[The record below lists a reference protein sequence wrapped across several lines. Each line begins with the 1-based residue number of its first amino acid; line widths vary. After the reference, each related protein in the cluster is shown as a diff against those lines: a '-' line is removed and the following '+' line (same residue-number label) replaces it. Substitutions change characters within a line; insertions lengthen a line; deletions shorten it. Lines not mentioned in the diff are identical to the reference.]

1 MVLLEDKVRDESR
14 KAIVDLKRMGIKT
27 IMLTGDNES
36 AAKNVGAKVE
46 VDEVYAQLLPEDKVR
61 KIEELVARGHKI
73 AMVGDGVND
82 SPALARASVGIS
94 MGAGTDVAIE
104 EADIVLMTND
114 LRKIAEMVR
123 ISKRAYRTIMQNFYG
138 TLSVDGLGVILA
150 FLGFLNPL
158 LAALIHVVSEF
169 TFVMNSAK
177 LIR

>member
-1 MVLLEDKVRDESR
+1 
-14 KAIVDLKRMGIKT
+14 MGIRT
-27 IMLTGDNES
+27 VMLTGDNE
-36 AAKNVGAKVE
+36 APAKSVGAKVG
-46 VDEVYAQLLPEDKVR
+46 VDEVYAQLLPQDKVE

-73 AMVGDGVND
+73 AMVGDGIND
-82 SPALARASVGIS
+82 APALARANVGIS

-114 LRKIAEMVR
+114 LRKIADMVR
-123 ISKRAYRTIMQNFYG
+123 MSKNAYNTIMQNFYG
-138 TLSVDGLGVILA
+138 TVSVDGLGVILA

-169 TFVMNSAK
+169 AFIMNSAK